1 MAKHSGSGVP
11 KTGVDRWRAS
21 APQGGHAHKA
31 SRKSD
36 KAAVKRHIGV
46 LIVAVALCVAS
57 AVAFTP
63 LGEKIT
69 RGLDIQGGVSVIL
82 TASKSDGSTPSSE
95 DMQTATTIV
104 QNRVNALGSSEATVQ
119 QQGSNS
125 ILVQIPGATD
135 ASSTV
140 DAIGQTG
147 HLEFVKLED
156 IGDAEALAKLQAG
169 TKNVKLEEGTYTAF
183 LDGSSVTK
191 TEVSQSSTDMGTYV
205 VNVTFDSAGA
215 QTFADVTRALAPTK
229 GQIAIVLDG
238 VVNSA
243 PAVQSEIT
251 GGQVSISGSFS
262 ADEANSLKTV
272 LDSGSLPVTLTYS
285 ESRAVGPTPKK
296 TEPRIRQCTQGVLA
310 LAVGM
315 AVVIAYLFVFYQGL
329 GLLTLG
335 SLGVFAVLYLGL
347 LAVLSRFGLFA
358 LSLPGLAGMV
368 LTTASAA
375 DSSILVLERFREEIR
390 MGRTVKSASVSGSE
404 HGIKTSLDADVVTLV
419 TALAL
424 FFVATGDVRGFG
436 LTLALG
442 VACDIVTMFFFN
454 APALRLLAMGAIQ
467 RHPGSWGIKHDLD
480 ESAARKAAKKA
491 AEQGAVHE
499 VPAQTHD
506 ASMKGGEAHA

>member
-104 QNRVNALGSSEATVQ
+104 QSRVNALGSSEATVQ
-119 QQGSNS
+119 QQGSSS

-285 ESRAVGPTPKK
+285 ESRAVGPTLG
-296 TEPRIRQCTQGVLA
+296 QDSLTQGVLA

-442 VACDIVTMFFFN
+442 VACDIVTMFFFK

-467 RHPGSWGIKHDLD
+467 RHPGSWGIKHDVD
-480 ESAARKAAKKA
+480 EAAARKAAKKA

-499 VPAQTHD
+499 GPAQTHD